1 MLSQLD
7 AIVPDSGEITAGIR
21 RGRNRDWN
29 PAAIA
34 RRIPVAIVS
43 EIWRDHGRIP
53 AASRPNAR
61 LPGQQWGRSVG
72 DGARGQLRGC
82 RSAAGHEEARGWS
95 RDTQL
100 SCQIYP
106 TMKIFTIVFSPQNSS
121 IPISAYST
129 DLPPPLDRMV
139 RPASQR
145 DVATN
150 RGDPG
155 ERCGRKKGQENDVG
169 VTPSTGKGAA
179 KRRLLRS
186 RYLAVKNLINKREDI
201 MGVDSDNFDSIVTEV
216 ESLHELDAKLL
227 CSHGHGSSERCSC
240 LCSSNNMDW
249 KKWLL
254 FIAQVFFM
262 FFDVICAAV

>member
-1 MLSQLD
+1 MTMVEELNIAMVDMHKHIEMSTEGVVWVQATSYVPGIVHGITVHVVTNVVAVMTGSSSILSVDEMLSRLD

-186 RYLAVKNLINKREDI
+186 RYLAVKNLI
-201 MGVDSDNFDSIVTEV
+201 SD
-216 ESLHELDAKLL
+216 
-227 CSHGHGSSERCSC
+227 
-240 LCSSNNMDW
+240 W
-249 KKWLL
+249 
-254 FIAQVFFM
+254 
-262 FFDVICAAV
+262 